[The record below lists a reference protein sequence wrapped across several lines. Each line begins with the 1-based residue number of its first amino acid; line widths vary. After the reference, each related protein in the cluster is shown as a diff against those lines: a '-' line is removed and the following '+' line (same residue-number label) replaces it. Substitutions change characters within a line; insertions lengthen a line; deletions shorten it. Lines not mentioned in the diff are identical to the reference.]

1 MNRSVPAF
9 GQATFPVARAS
20 QASREKFISRT
31 YNHLFAAIAY
41 FTLLEVALFN
51 ITIGTTAAGL
61 PVTVAMAIAGA
72 LAGNWIFVLG
82 GFILASVVFGAL
94 ARKPGSRGM
103 QYLGLFGFAT
113 AEAIVFVPLLFM
125 ANVYAPG
132 AIASAA
138 IITLVGFG
146 ALTAIVFVTKKDFSF
161 MRKFL
166 VFATILSVVV
176 VIAATI
182 FAWPIGGALFSG
194 AMVLL
199 SGGWILYQTSSIM
212 RDYPEQYY
220 VSAALALFTSVA
232 MMFYYI
238 LMFFVSSRD

>member
-9 GQATFPVARAS
+9 GEATFPVARAS
-20 QASREKFISRT
+20 LASREKFISRT

-51 ITIGTTAAGL
+51 I
-61 PVTVAMAIAGA
+61 PVTLSTGVVTSAAAVIASTMMSVSW
-72 LAGNWIFVLG
+72 LLVIG
-82 GFILASVVFGAL
+82 GFILASVLFGAL

-103 QYLGLFGFAT
+103 QYVGLFGFAT
-113 AEAIVFVPLLFM
+113 AEAIVFVPLLFI
-125 ANVYAPG
+125 ANSYVPG

-138 IITLVGFG
+138 IITLIGFG
-146 ALTAIVFVTKKDFSF
+146 ALTAIVFITKKDFSF

-166 VFATILSVVV
+166 VFATILSLV
-176 VIAATI
+176 VIVAATI

-232 MMFYYI
+232 MMFYYV

>member
-1 MNRSVPAF
+1 M

-51 ITIGTTAAGL
+51 INVTLSTGAVTSLAA
-61 PVTVAMAIAGA
+61 VIAGA
-72 LAGNWIFVLG
+72 MMSVSWLLVIG
-82 GFILASVVFGAL
+82 GFVLASVLFGSL
-94 ARKPGSRGM
+94 ARKPGSIGM
-103 QYLGLFGFAT
+103 QYVGLFGFAT
-113 AEAIVFVPLLFM
+113 AEAVVFLPLLFM
-125 ANVYAPG
+125 ANSVAPG

-138 IITLVGFG
+138 IVTLIGFG

-161 MRKFL
+161 LRKFL
-166 VFATILSVVV
+166 MFASILSLV
-176 VIAATI
+176 VIVASVI
-182 FAWPIGGALFSG
+182 FSWPLMGVAFSG

-232 MMFYYI
+232 MMFYYV
-238 LMFFVSSRD
+238 LMFFMASRD

>member
-1 MNRSVPAF
+1 MNRSVPAY

-51 ITIGTTAAGL
+51 IPVTLSTGATTTAAA
-61 PVTVAMAIAGA
+61 VIASAMMSVSWLFI
-72 LAGNWIFVLG
+72 IG
-82 GFILASVVFGAL
+82 GFILASVLFGSL
-94 ARKPGSRGM
+94 ARKPASRGL

-113 AEAIVFVPLLFM
+113 AEALIFVPLLFI
-125 ANVYAPG
+125 ANAYVPG

-146 ALTAIVFVTKKDFSF
+146 GLTAVVFVTKKDFSF
-161 MRKFL
+161 LRKFL
-166 VFATILSVVV
+166 MFATILSLV
-176 VIAATI
+176 VIVAATI
-182 FAWPIGGALFSG
+182 FSWPIGGALFSG

-212 RDYPEQYY
+212 RDYPEEFY

-232 MMFYYI
+232 MMFYYV